1 MSVSHHH
8 HHHHEIEDEESERKT
23 RVVVIITLV
32 TMVIEIY
39 AGIVTKSMGLLAD
52 GWHMGTHAGALS
64 ITLYAYYYARTE
76 KSVKDKRE
84 SVMALAGFTSGIIL
98 ALVAIYIGL
107 ESIDK
112 VLNPPEIQYTQAIA
126 VAFFGLI
133 VNIVCAYI
141 LGIEGHDH
149 DHSHDH
155 DHDHSHDHDH
165 DHSHDHDHDHSH
177 DNKPENLERGTWDVA
192 LNTYKE
198 DFDAVKSVFDSYVT
212 PPDEIEDLNR
222 RGAYMHVLAD
232 ALVSILILL
241 ALILGLLN
249 SKLAILDPMIG
260 IIGGIII
267 ARWSLSLITESK
279 NQLLGID

>member
-1 MSVSHHH
+1 MSVGHHH

-112 VLNPPEIQYTQAIA
+112 VINPPEIQYTQAIA

-141 LGIEGHDH
+141 LGIEGHGH

-155 DHDHSHDHDH
+155 GHDHDH
-165 DHSHDHDHDHSH
+165 DHGHDHDHSH
-177 DNKPENLERGTWDVA
+177 DNKSENLERGTWDVA

>member
-1 MSVSHHH
+1 MVVGPHH
-8 HHHHEIEDEESERKT
+8 HHHHEIDDEESERKT
-23 RVVVIITLV
+23 RIVVVITLV

-76 KSVKDKRE
+76 ESVKGKRE

-107 ESIDK
+107 ESLDK
-112 VLNPPEIQYTQAIA
+112 VVNPPDIQFTEAIA
-126 VAFFGLI
+126 VASFGLL
-133 VNIVCAYI
+133 VNIACAYI
-141 LGIEGHDH
+141 LGIEGHHH
-149 DHSHDH
+149 DHEHEHDH
-155 DHDHSHDHDH
+155 DHKKS
-165 DHSHDHDHDHSH
+165 
-177 DNKPENLERGTWDVA
+177 ERGTWDVA

-198 DFDAVKSVFDSYVT
+198 DFDKVKSVFDSYVT
-212 PPDEIEDLNR
+212 PADEIEDLNR

-232 ALVSILILL
+232 ALVSVLILI
-241 ALILGLLN
+241 ALVLGMLFP
-249 SKLAILDPMIG
+249 KLAILDPLIG
-260 IIGGIII
+260 IIGGVII
-267 ARWSLSLITESK
+267 ARWALSLITESK